1 LLLETGLYA
10 LFLWLIKVMK
20 DLEALLEP
28 TITALGFELLGYECV
43 SQANSQLV
51 KLYIDSADGVT
62 ISDCERISRQVRAVL
77 DVEDPFSGRYRL
89 EVSSPG
95 LDRPLFKLAHYQRF
109 LGSPIKL
116 RLRLARE
123 GQRNFTGKLVKVE
136 NEDIFL
142 QTEQELLSVNIN
154 DIDKARLIAEL

>member
-1 LLLETGLYA
+1 
-10 LFLWLIKVMK
+10 MK
-20 DLEALLEP
+20 DLETLLEP

-51 KLYIDSADGVT
+51 KLYVDSANGVH
-62 ISDCERISRQVRAVL
+62 IGDCERISRQVSAVL

-109 LGSPIKL
+109 LGSHIKL
-116 RLRLARE
+116 RLRFPRE
-123 GQRNFTGKLVKVE
+123 GQRNFTGQLTKVE
-136 NEDIFL
+136 NEEIFL